1 MLRKRMLTTVAI
13 QRTLA
18 KARTKF
24 DLKIRHRDRLHP
36 AKLAKYVAERAA
48 SNAVA
53 PWAGSDTT
61 IAIVIPCYG
70 HARFVPRAL
79 ESIAHQ
85 TVQPNQIIAI
95 DDHSPD
101 STYQVLQ
108 DSALSLGLDATKV
121 TTGRNPANLGQCA
134 TLNRAIGHAK
144 TDLIMILNDD
154 DYLMHDAVER
164 AIEVFRA
171 FPHIAL
177 LGTQAVYVYGEGY
190 LDNHK
195 KRVADALITG
205 QLEIGVRYPAD
216 VLKYR
221 TARDLD
227 MCHSGSTFRKQAW
240 AAVGGYWPR
249 KGDRLVLFSDRDFQ
263 LRVNALFP
271 VAIVRNAA
279 FAFWRIDSSV
289 DEGLFT

>member
-1 MLRKRMLTTVAI
+1 MLTAVSFGRA
-13 QRTLA
+13 LA
-18 KARTKF
+18 RARTRF
-24 DLKIRHRDRLHP
+24 DLKIRHRDRVHP
-36 AKLAKYVAERAA
+36 AKLAKFIAERAA
-48 SNAVA
+48 STAVT
-53 PWAGSDTT
+53 PWAGSGTT

-70 HARFVPRAL
+70 HARFLPRAL

-85 TVQPNQIIAI
+85 TVLPDQVIAI

-108 DSALSLGLDATKV
+108 DSVLSLGLDATNV
-121 TTGRNPANLGQCA
+121 TIARNPANHGQCA
-134 TLNRAIGHAK
+134 TLNQAIGHAK
-144 TDLIMILNDD
+144 TDLIMIHNDD

-164 AIEVFRA
+164 ATEMFRA
-171 FPHIAL
+171 LPHIAL
-177 LGTQAVYVYGEGY
+177 LGTQAVYVYGELY

-195 KRVADALITG
+195 KRVADALITD
-205 QLEIGVRYPAD
+205 QLEIDVRYPAD

-227 MCHSGSTFRKQAW
+227 MCHSGSTFRKEAW
-240 AAVGGYWPR
+240 AAVGRYWPR
-249 KGDRLVLFSDRDFQ
+249 RRDRLVLFSDRDFQ

-289 DEGLFT
+289 DTGLFS